1 MQGPPGKG
9 GRGAPVQPGHR
20 PIGPAEPAAPGGL
33 RCGTARQQRLPE
45 KLAHKFHFGGMP
57 CRAVVLV
64 DVGTLPPPAR
74 PPEPAGVGGYHRSP
88 ATRGGAGG
96 DSRAAAVGAAAGRV
110 LRELER
116 RSGGPEN
123 LRWGFRVTD
132 LGRRPR
138 AVDQDVEAAFRAFRA
153 GGAPPPAPPGGQR
166 RDGRRGSKV
175 GAGPGGPA
183 DRWGNLEG
191 GVHREMFASADGAF
205 GPFCE
210 LVRHL
215 ARRRGLDP
223 EGGAPFSKLLRT
235 LHSVLTGFNWRSCT
249 GGHRERGW
257 VICFSPLPST
267 VEGLQAWRGAAG
279 QTRED
284 RDREAGLHSLA
295 GALEGVARAAQSLAG
310 ALRRCN
316 VCLVCVDTSEAQE
329 WTPVK
334 AGLMQALGEA
344 QYLPL
349 RALTHLATELPVHQL
364 LDLAADGT
372 AGAGPPAP
380 RPPGGAVEL
389 AWDDG
394 PRPGHLRAEV
404 LCLMRAEEVKIS
416 WKRRAVRTGA
426 LLCRGPCGP
435 ARDLLALA
443 AWAKCALV
451 LADATGPDWGPGDV
465 RDSRAGNQ
473 GLFLVEPVVDLG
485 AFSRVHALAGESA
498 RDLLQ
503 CLAMGGTGEASAKR
517 PRGGAGAARPPA
529 QPQCACSDAAA
540 GCRAKLVA
548 PPRVREC
555 CIRKARGGV
564 SVPLGKFPEPG
575 DLERAQPKAREGLEE
590 ALRGARRRV
599 DARSEVAVALE
610 RRLAPVVEFTSGS
623 PEGFPKLQFENRKMP
638 FPGVAERA
646 GASPPGRGAAW
657 TREVLCG
664 EYGKMLVESGKDFD
678 ARSTATQ
685 LIEHVRHQWAGGG
698 AEPSLAEALEGQLL
712 EAPQALKTKYA
723 GLDRKDK
730 DAKLR
735 QTNEYILQIAL
746 RFEIPASGAGT
757 CDPLPHERM
766 AELFELAGKV
776 LFAAVPVPGHKA
788 NLRSFYE
795 NVLVP
800 AYASTMPETLWAL
813 GKKYD
818 YGGTEDGDSEGDFGR
833 PGLEP
838 STVANDPPSQIR
850 APDAPSSLA
859 GSQLAQAQRVDPRP
873 NDAYGRSFAGGAAAR
888 ARRGNVESYKGTR
901 FGSKAG
907 SLARQVSVRVRGS
920 QQKPLLVAEK
930 GERNARRA
938 PSVIP
943 ESAVKRKRRNFL
955 VIGETPL
962 KAPKWMD
969 R

>member
-1 MQGPPGKG
+1 MSPP
-9 GRGAPVQPGHR
+9 PVS
-20 PIGPAEPAAPGGL
+20 AAPPAPRTPRPKLTEKFGAKAPFFRVQTSKVQTFAGRTLAGG
-33 RCGTARQQRLPE
+33 TPPV
-45 KLAHKFHFGGMP
+45 MP
-57 CRAVVLV
+57 RRAVVLV
-64 DVGTLPPPAR
+64 DVGTLPPPDR
-74 PPEPAGVGGYHRSP
+74 PPAPVGGGGHHRAPSP
-88 ATRGGAGG
+88 RGAGG

-116 RSGGPEN
+116 RSGGPEH

-138 AVDQDVEAAFRAFRA
+138 AVDQDVEAALRAFRA
-153 GGAPPPAPPGGQR
+153 GGRGPAAPPLPPPGGLQ
-166 RDGRRGSKV
+166 V
-175 GAGPGGPA
+175 GAGPGCPA
-183 DRWGNLEG
+183 DRWCSLEG
-191 GVHREMFASADGAF
+191 DVHREMFASADGAF

-223 EGGAPFSKLLRT
+223 EPAGGAPFSKLLRT

-249 GGHRERGW
+249 GGHQERGW

-267 VEGLQAWRGAAG
+267 VEDLQAWRGTAG
-279 QTRED
+279 PARED
-284 RDREAGLHSLA
+284 RDQEAGLHCLA

-310 ALRRCN
+310 ALSRCN

-334 AGLMQALGEA
+334 AGLVQALGGA

-364 LDLAADGT
+364 LDLAAADSAT
-372 AGAGPPAP
+372 GAGTPAP
-380 RPPGGAVEL
+380 GPPGAAVGL
-389 AWDDG
+389 AWDNG

-404 LCLMRAEEVKIS
+404 LCLMRTEEVKGS
-416 WKRRAVRTGA
+416 WKRRAVRKGA
-426 LLCRGPCGP
+426 LLCGGLCGP
-435 ARDLLALA
+435 ARDLLALK

-451 LADATGPDWGPGDV
+451 LADATGPDRGPGDV

-473 GLFLVEPVVDLG
+473 ELFLVEPVVDLG

-517 PRGGAGAARPPA
+517 LRGGARAARQPA
-529 QPQCACSDAAA
+529 QPQCVCSDATA
-540 GCRAKLVA
+540 GCRTKLVA

-590 ALRGARRRV
+590 ALRGARRSGG
-599 DARSEVAVALE
+599 ARSEVAMALE
-610 RRLAPVVEFTSGS
+610 CRLAPVVEFTFGS
-623 PEGFPKLQFENRKMP
+623 QEGFPKLRFENKKIP
-638 FPGVAERA
+638 FPEVAEGA

-664 EYGKMLVESGKDFD
+664 EYAKVLVESGKDFD
-678 ARSTATQ
+678 VRSTASQ
-685 LIEHVRHQWAGGG
+685 LIEHVRHRWAGGG
-698 AEPSLAEALEGQLL
+698 AEPSLAEALEAQLL
-712 EAPQALKTKYA
+712 KAPQALKTKYA
-723 GLDRKDK
+723 GLDRKDR

-746 RFEIPASGAGT
+746 RFEIPASGPGV

-766 AELFELAGKV
+766 AEVFELAGKV

-818 YGGTEDGDSEGDFGR
+818 FGGTEDGDSEGDFGR

-838 STVANDPPSQIR
+838 STAPTVANDPPSQIR

-859 GSQLAQAQRVDPRP
+859 GSQLAQAPRVDPRL
-873 NDAYGRSFAGGAAAR
+873 NDAYGRSFVGGVAAR
-888 ARRGNVESYKGTR
+888 ARRGNVKSYKGTR

-920 QQKPLLVAEK
+920 QQKPPPVAEK
-930 GERNARRA
+930 EERNARRA
-938 PSVIP
+938 VSVIP
-943 ESAVKRKRRNFL
+943 ESAVKRKRQNSL